1 MFIFLRKN
9 YGKSYGSRI
18 VMMAPNRIDATF
30 TIDQEVFIVEKFSLG
45 NGPVQVKHAFIKEFG
60 FSKKFHKLSPF
71 KFTKVWKRFRNHF
84 NFHHGLEWPIFAQFS
99 KPQLLNKTAQPH
111 I

>member
-84 NFHHGLEWPIFAQFS
+84 NFHHGLEWPIFA
-99 KPQLLNKTAQPH
+99 
-111 I
+111 